1 MKSNEF
7 NELMDKFYGEGLMTK
22 VYETDKALVCNV
34 FNQFYIA
41 FSSEIL
47 KMYEERSIFPGF
59 VMNSEGLK
67 QIVQDDSYAATYY
80 GYLPPEQQSRALR
93 FADEKMY
100 ETLLSK
106 KDILSKKEP
115 GPNMDL
121 AYEQQLIAE
130 QERKKELAAMMESS
144 TNANTIVLQNASQK

>member
-1 MKSNEF
+1 MGNSEF
-7 NELMDKFYGEGLMTK
+7 NKLMERFYGAGLMKK
-22 VYETDKALVCNV
+22 VYETDNALVCNV

-47 KMYEERSIFPGF
+47 KMYEDRNVFPGF

-67 QIVQDDSYAATYY
+67 QIVQDDSYATTYY

-106 KDILSKKEP
+106 KDILSKKAP
-115 GPNMDL
+115 GPNVDL
-121 AYEQQLIAE
+121 TYEQQLIAE
-130 QERKKELAAMMESS
+130 QERKKELAAMMETS